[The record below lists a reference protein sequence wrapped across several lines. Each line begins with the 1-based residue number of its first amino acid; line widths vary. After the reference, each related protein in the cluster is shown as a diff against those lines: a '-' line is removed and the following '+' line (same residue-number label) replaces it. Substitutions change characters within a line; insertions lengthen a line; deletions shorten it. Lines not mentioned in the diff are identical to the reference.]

1 MLVRILAAAAFVL
14 LLGAL
19 FRLAMALRYARLRR
33 EEERRAE
40 EARGRRLVA
49 EAPDLRGEIVLVL
62 EDAAGLYWGAGR
74 VVAKRELRG
83 AQLLLNRRVL
93 EQAARAGGALAAP
106 APGGD
111 EDGVRERWDVAL
123 HLESGEVVEV
133 PCGTLREG
141 VSREAA
147 RAVFAA
153 ARDAVEANL
162 KHA

>member
-1 MLVRILAAAAFVL
+1 MLVRMLAAAAFLL

-40 EARGRRLVA
+40 ESRGRRLVA

-62 EDAAGLYWGAGR
+62 EDAAGLYWAER
-74 VVAKRELRG
+74 RVAKSELRG

-93 EQAARAGGALAAP
+93 EQAVRPGGSLAAP
-106 APGGD
+106 APGDD

-123 HLESGEVVEV
+123 HLESGERVEI

-153 ARDAVEANL
+153 ASRVVTADAAER
-162 KHA
+162 

>member
-1 MLVRILAAAAFVL
+1 MLVRILAAAAFL
-14 LLGAL
+14 LFLGAL
-19 FRLAMALRYARLRR
+19 FRMAMELRYARLRR

-40 EARGRRLVA
+40 EARGRRVVA
-49 EAPDLRGEIVLVL
+49 EAPDLRGEIGLVL
-62 EDAAGLYWGAGR
+62 EDAAGLYWSGGG
-74 VVAKRELRG
+74 VGKRELRG

-93 EQAARAGGALAAP
+93 EQAARAGAVLAPPVPGA
-106 APGGD
+106 D
-111 EDGVRERWDVAL
+111 DDGVRERWDVAL

-153 ARDAVEANL
+153 ASRAVAAE
-162 KHA
+162 H

>member
-1 MLVRILAAAAFVL
+1 MLVRILAAAAFLL

-19 FRLAMALRYARLRR
+19 FRLAMALRFARLRR
-33 EEERRAE
+33 EQERRAE
-40 EARGRRLVA
+40 EARGRRVVA

-62 EDAAGLYWGAGR
+62 EDAAGLYWAGR
-74 VVAKRELRG
+74 GVTKRELRG

-93 EQAARAGGALAAP
+93 EQAARAGEALAPP
-106 APGGD
+106 APGAD

-123 HLESGEVVEV
+123 HLRGGEVVEV

-147 RAVFAA
+147 HAVFAA
-153 ARDAVEANL
+153 ARKAIAVSAAGEA
-162 KHA
+162 